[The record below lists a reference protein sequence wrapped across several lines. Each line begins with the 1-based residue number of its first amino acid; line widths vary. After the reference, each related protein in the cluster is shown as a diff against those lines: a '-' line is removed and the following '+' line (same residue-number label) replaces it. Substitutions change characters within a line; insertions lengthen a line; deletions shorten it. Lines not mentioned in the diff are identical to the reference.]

1 MEYAT
6 FYPLVALVALCLL
19 VAASI
24 WCLARPHRLSS
35 LSAAATSVLWILL
48 NGPLEGQVLYSV
60 TAHHG
65 LTEADLLAAAGMGVA
80 VWGYRVGVRER

>member
-6 FYPLVALVALCLL
+6 FFYSLVALCLL
-19 VAASI
+19 VAAST
-24 WCLARPHRLSS
+24 WCLARPHLLSS

-48 NGPLEGQVLYSV
+48 NGPVEGQVLYSV

-65 LTEADLLAAAGMGVA
+65 LTEADLLAAAGMGIA
-80 VWGYRVGVRER
+80 VWGYRVGVRDR